1 MSRRRRVRNRARRGE
16 SKLGIVAASF
26 LMFVVVVFI
35 GGIFTFSANNELK
48 EIDEKTLC
56 YKDDV
61 PTDIIAILIDSTEP
75 LDEKTVRNA
84 QKEIENII
92 KNSPTNT
99 LVNLYAIETGS
110 EKHIRPIANL
120 CKPDDGTSASEL
132 TSSPAWI
139 KKIFNDKFVLPLTDH
154 LTSLLKMPPSTSSP
168 IIESL
173 QSAVIESFLSHEN
186 SGDKKIV
193 LISDMIQNTSMYS
206 FYKESVSFN
215 SYFSKVKNSGSGLL
229 NLTDINIQVL
239 VVPNNVPNGT
249 REDLTRFWGKFFRE
263 NNANSNVILRP
274 LSK

>member
-84 QKEIENII
+84 QLEIENII

-110 EKHIRPIANL
+110 EEHIRPIANL

-139 KKIFNDKFVLPLTDH
+139 KKIFNDKFVLPLGDH
-154 LTSLLKMPPSTSSP
+154 LTSLLNMPPSTSSP

-206 FYKESVSFN
+206 FYKESLSFN
-215 SYFSKVKNSGSGLL
+215 SYFSKVKNSGTGLI

-274 LSK
+274 LYK

>member
-16 SKLGIVAASF
+16 SKLGIIVASF

-84 QKEIENII
+84 QLEIENII

-139 KKIFNDKFVLPLTDH
+139 KKIFNDKFVLPLADH

>member
-84 QKEIENII
+84 QLEIENII

-110 EKHIRPIANL
+110 EEHIRPIANL

-139 KKIFNDKFVLPLTDH
+139 KKIFNDKFVLPLGDH
-154 LTSLLKMPPSTSSP
+154 LTSLLNMPPSTSSP

-206 FYKESVSFN
+206 FYKESLSFN
-215 SYFSKVKNSGSGLL
+215 SYFSKVKNSGTGLI

>member
-84 QKEIENII
+84 QLEIENII

-110 EKHIRPIANL
+110 EEHIRPIANL

-139 KKIFNDKFVLPLTDH
+139 KKIFNDKFVLPLGDH

-186 SGDKKIV
+186 SGDKKIL

-206 FYKESVSFN
+206 FYKESLSFN
-215 SYFSKVKNSGSGLL
+215 SYFSKVKNSGSGLI
-229 NLTDINIQVL
+229 NLTNINIQVL

>member
-61 PTDIIAILIDSTEP
+61 PSDIIAILIDSTEP

-84 QKEIENII
+84 QLEIENII

-139 KKIFNDKFVLPLTDH
+139 KKIFNDKFVLPLADH

>member
-35 GGIFTFSANNELK
+35 GGILTFSANNELK

-84 QKEIENII
+84 QLEIENII

-110 EKHIRPIANL
+110 EEHIRPIANL

-139 KKIFNDKFVLPLTDH
+139 KKIFNDKFVLPLGDH
-154 LTSLLKMPPSTSSP
+154 LTSLLNMPPSTSSP

-206 FYKESVSFN
+206 FYKESLSFN
-215 SYFSKVKNSGSGLL
+215 SYFSKVKNSGTGLI